1 MKRELLFGARALRQ
15 RSTLKLALWS
25 VPEILPTAIYGVA
38 VAHATDNF
46 LAGRAWEGI
55 AWLGGLVA
63 TACLGAAGAFQV
75 YGRLGDLVE
84 PLRDDLVR
92 RVVGGA
98 LRTGD
103 EAAVARVNRQVEIVR
118 DTFAGL
124 TLVIRS
130 FAVTLVGVLVGLL
143 SLAPMVAALVVP
155 PFLLGFAL
163 SLAVLGMAADRVRA
177 SLQADEELA
186 GAAGMAFSGV
196 RDIAATGAEEFTERL
211 VGRPIEAQAAA
222 ERSLAK
228 VAALRMLCFAVGG
241 WAPLLIL
248 LAAGPW
254 LVGRGVSTGT
264 LLGGLTYVL
273 IGLQP
278 ALNTVMGAL
287 GESGLRYVVTLGRIL
302 DAAAPATP
310 PRPMHEVN
318 GYQLRLRGLTFAYGP
333 NAEPVLEDLDLTV
346 AEGEHLA
353 VVGPS
358 GIGKSTLAG
367 LVCGMLAPTSGRLLL
382 GGVPPSELSTERLAA
397 TRVLIPQ
404 EAYVFSGPLMENL
417 TYLLPDASISE
428 VSEAVEAVGAG
439 RLVER
444 LGGFDALVR
453 PGDLS
458 AGERQ
463 LIALARA
470 YLSPAPL
477 VVLDEATCF
486 LDPEAERRAEE
497 AFAARGGTLIV
508 IAHRISSALR
518 ARRILVLDGN
528 QAAIGDHQTL
538 LRRSALYRELLGH
551 WQPSAEQLRGEQLR
565 GEQLRGEQLRG
576 EQLRGSRRRDDQLRG
591 GRLRGDQIQPA
602 S

>member
-1 MKRELLFGARALRQ
+1 MKRELLYGLRALRN
-15 RSTLKLALWS
+15 RSALKLALWS

-46 LAGRAWEGI
+46 LAGQAWQGI
-55 AWLGGLVA
+55 AWLGGLVL

-92 RVVGGA
+92 RVVAGA

-130 FAVTLVGVLVGLL
+130 FAVTLIGVLAGLL
-143 SLAPMVAALVVP
+143 SLAPMVAAFVVP
-155 PFLLGFAL
+155 PFLLGFVA

-177 SLQADEELA
+177 SLQADEDLA
-186 GAAGMAFSGV
+186 SAAGMTFSGV
-196 RDIAATGAEEFTERL
+196 RDIAATGAEDFAEKL

-228 VAALRMLCFAVGG
+228 VAALRTLCFAVGG
-241 WAPLLIL
+241 WVPLLVL
-248 LAAGPW
+248 LAVGPW
-254 LVGRGVSTGT
+254 LVGRGLSTGT

-302 DAAAPATP
+302 DAAAPAEP
-310 PRPMHEVN
+310 VRPMHEVN
-318 GYQLRLRGLTFAYGP
+318 GHQLRLRGLTFAYGP
-333 NAEPVLEDLDLTV
+333 TADPVLENLDLTV
-346 AEGEHLA
+346 TEGEHLA

-367 LVCGMLAPTSGRLLL
+367 LVCGMLEPTSGRLLL

-417 TYLLPDASISE
+417 TYLLPDATISE
-428 VSEAVEAVGAG
+428 VTEAVEAVGAG
-439 RLVER
+439 KLVDR
-444 LGGFDALVR
+444 LGGFGAKVR
-453 PGDLS
+453 PGELS
-458 AGERQ
+458 PGERQ

-497 AFAARGGTLIV
+497 AFATRGGTLIV

-528 QAAIGDHQTL
+528 KAALGTHQTL
-538 LRRSALYRELLGH
+538 MRSSPLYRELLGH
-551 WQPSAEQLRGEQLR
+551 WQPG
-565 GEQLRGEQLRG
+565 
-576 EQLRGSRRRDDQLRG
+576 
-591 GRLRGDQIQPA
+591 GDQIQPA

>member
-1 MKRELLFGARALRQ
+1 MKRELRYGARALRN

-38 VAHATDNF
+38 VARATDNF

-55 AWLGGLVA
+55 AWLGGLIL
-63 TACLGAAGAFQV
+63 TAGLGAAGAFKV

-92 RVVGGA
+92 RVVAGA

-130 FAVTLVGVLVGLL
+130 FAVTLLGVLAGLL
-143 SLAPMVAALVVP
+143 SLAPMVAAFVVP
-155 PFLLGFAL
+155 PFVLGFVA

-177 SLQADEELA
+177 SLQADEDLA
-186 GAAGMAFSGV
+186 GAAGMAFGGV
-196 RDIAATGAEEFTERL
+196 RDIAATGAEEFAEKL

-228 VAALRMLCFAVGG
+228 VAALRTLCFAVGG

-254 LVGRGVSTGT
+254 LIGRGVSTGT

-273 IGLQP
+273 VGLQP

-302 DAAAPATP
+302 DSGAPVES

-318 GYQLRLRGLTFAYGP
+318 GHQLRIRGLTFAYGP
-333 NAEPVLEDLDLTV
+333 NADPVLEDLELTV

-358 GIGKSTLAG
+358 GIGKSTLAA
-367 LVCGMLAPTSGRLLL
+367 LVCGMLTPTGGRLLL
-382 GGVPPSELSTERLAA
+382 GGVPPSELSTERLAL

-417 TYLLPDASISE
+417 TYLLPDATISE
-428 VSEAVEAVGAG
+428 VTEAVQAVGAVG
-439 RLVER
+439 LVDR
-444 LGGFDALVR
+444 LGGFGARVR

-528 QAAIGDHQTL
+528 KAALGNHQTL
-538 LRRSALYRELLGH
+538 MRSSPLYRELLGH
-551 WQPSAEQLRGEQLR
+551 WQPG
-565 GEQLRGEQLRG
+565 
-576 EQLRGSRRRDDQLRG
+576 
-591 GRLRGDQIQPA
+591 GDQIQPA

>member
-1 MKRELLFGARALRQ
+1 MRRELRYGAAAVRKRPA
-15 RSTLKLALWS
+15 LKLALWS
-25 VPEILPTAIYGVA
+25 IPEILPTAIYGVA

-46 LAGRAWEGI
+46 LAGRAWQGI
-55 AWLGGLVA
+55 AWLGGLIVA
-63 TACLGAAGAFQV
+63 ACFGAAGAHQV

-103 EAAVARVNRQVEIVR
+103 DAAVARLNRQVEIVR

-124 TLVIRS
+124 VLVIRN
-130 FAVTLVGVLVGLL
+130 FAVTLFGVLAGLL
-143 SLAPMVAALVVP
+143 SLAPMIAGFVVP
-155 PFLLGFAL
+155 PFLLGFIA
-163 SLAVLGMAADRVRA
+163 SLAVLGLAADRVRA
-177 SLQADEELA
+177 SLQADEDLA
-186 GAAGMAFSGV
+186 TAAGMTFSGV
-196 RDIAATGAEEFTERL
+196 RDITATGAEEFSERL
-211 VGRPIEAQAAA
+211 VGQPIKAQASA
-222 ERSLAK
+222 ERALAK
-228 VAALRMLCFAVGG
+228 VAALRTLCFAVGG

-254 LVGRGVSTGT
+254 LVNRGVSTGT

-278 ALNTVMGAL
+278 ALSTVMSAL
-287 GESGLRYVVTLGRIL
+287 GDSGLRYVVTLGRIL
-302 DAAAPATP
+302 DTEAPVVP
-310 PRPMHEVN
+310 QRPMADCN
-318 GYQLRLRGLTFAYGP
+318 GYQVKLRDLTFAYGP
-333 NAEPVLEDLDLTV
+333 KAEPVLENLDLSIL
-346 AEGEHLA
+346 EGDHLA

-367 LVCGMLAPTSGRLLL
+367 LMCGMLAPTSGRLLL
-382 GGVPPSELSTERLAA
+382 GGVPPTELSTDRLAQ

-404 EAYVFSGPLMENL
+404 EAYVFSGTVMENL
-417 TYLLPDASISE
+417 NYLLPDASVPE
-428 VSEAVEAVGAG
+428 VCQAIGAIGAG
-439 RLVER
+439 ALIDR
-444 LGGFDALVR
+444 LGGLDAQVR

-528 QAAIGDHQTL
+528 KAAIGNHTTL
-538 LRRSALYRELLGH
+538 LRTSPLYRELLGH
-551 WQPSAEQLRGEQLR
+551 WQP
-565 GEQLRGEQLRG
+565 
-576 EQLRGSRRRDDQLRG
+576 G
-591 GRLRGDQIQPA
+591 GAAQVGGAGQFGGAQIQPA

>member
-1 MKRELLFGARALRQ
+1 MKRELSYGAAALRKKA
-15 RSTLKLALWS
+15 TLRLIGWS
-25 VPEILPTAIYGVA
+25 VPEILPTAVYGIA
-38 VAHATDNF
+38 VARATDSF
-46 LAGRAWEGI
+46 LAGHAWQGI

-63 TACLGAAGAFQV
+63 TAGLGAAGARQV

-103 EAAVARVNRQVEIVR
+103 DGAVARLNRQVEIVR

-124 TLVIRS
+124 VLVLRS
-130 FAVTLVGVLVGLL
+130 FAVTLFGVLTGLL
-143 SLAPMVAALVVP
+143 SLAPMVAAFVVP

-177 SLQADEELA
+177 SLAADEELA
-186 GAAGMAFSGV
+186 AAAGMVFGGV
-196 RDIAATGAEEFTERL
+196 RDITATGTEEYAEWL
-211 VGRPIEAQAAA
+211 AGQPIQAHAAA
-222 ERSLAK
+222 ERALAK
-228 VAALRMLCFAVGG
+228 VSALRTLCFAVGG
-241 WAPLLIL
+241 WLPLLIL
-248 LAAGPW
+248 LATGPW

-278 ALNTVMGAL
+278 ALNTVMNAL
-287 GESGLRYVVTLGRIL
+287 GDSGLRYVITLGRIL
-302 DAAAPATP
+302 DTSTPAERA
-310 PRPMHEVN
+310 RPVDELT
-318 GYQLRLRGLTFAYGP
+318 GYQVRLRGLTFAYGP
-333 NAEPVLEDLDLTV
+333 KAEPVLDKLELTI

-367 LVCGMLAPTSGRLLL
+367 LICGMLAPTGGQVLL
-382 GGVPPSELSTERLAA
+382 GGAAPTEATVDRLTQ

-404 EAYVFSGPLMENL
+404 EAYVFSGTVRDNL
-417 TYLLPDASISE
+417 SYLLPDATDHQLE
-428 VSEAVEAVGAG
+428 LAAKTVGADQ
-439 RLVER
+439 LVDR
-444 LGGFDALVR
+444 LGGLSAEVK
-453 PGDLS
+453 PGELS
-458 AGERQ
+458 AGEKQ
-463 LIALARA
+463 LLALVRA

-486 LDPEAERRAEE
+486 LDPEAERQAEE
-497 AFAARGGTLIV
+497 AFARRPGTLIV

-528 QAAIGDHQTL
+528 QAALGTHA
-538 LRRSALYRELLGH
+538 ALMRTSRMYRDLH
-551 WQPSAEQLRGEQLR
+551 
-565 GEQLRGEQLRG
+565 
-576 EQLRGSRRRDDQLRG
+576 GSWSPG
-591 GRLRGDQIQPA
+591 AQIQPA